1 MNWVGLIGSLLSLV
15 LDFKV
20 MVLGRFV
27 FGFASG
33 VLLCVAPRILQETIP
48 AKLMDKG
55 FGASTNII
63 LNLCGFCMLVMA
75 MGMPEEQ
82 TKLKETYFWCIFF
95 AISIPFQVAAIILH
109 TFYFKEETLEFSVN
123 NGDK

>member
-1 MNWVGLIGSLLSLV
+1 
-15 LDFKV
+15 
-20 MVLGRFV
+20 
-27 FGFASG
+27 
-33 VLLCVAPRILQETIP
+33 
-48 AKLMDKG
+48 
-55 FGASTNII
+55 
-63 LNLCGFCMLVMA
+63 MLVMA